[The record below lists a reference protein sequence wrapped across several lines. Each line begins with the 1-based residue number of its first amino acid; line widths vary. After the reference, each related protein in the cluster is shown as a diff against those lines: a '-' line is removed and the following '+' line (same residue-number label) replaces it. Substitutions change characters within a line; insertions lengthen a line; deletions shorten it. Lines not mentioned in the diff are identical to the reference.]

1 MGLERINEIRKE
13 LGITIEELSEK
24 SGVPISTLKK
34 ISAGI
39 TTNPSLD
46 TVKAIARALNC
57 TLDDLAVDD
66 GPLIKAAAAHFDPD
80 KLTDEGRMMYEQYVQ
95 YLAEKFAKEKSED

>member
-1 MGLERINEIRKE
+1 MGLERINEIRKQR
-13 LGITIEELSEK
+13 GITIEELSAR

-46 TVKAIARALNC
+46 TVKAIARALDC
-57 TLDDLAVDD
+57 TLDDLAAEE
-66 GPLIKAAAAHFDPD
+66 PPHIIAAAAHFDLD
-80 KLTDEGRMMYEQYVQ
+80 KLTPEGIDQYNK
-95 YLAEKFAKEKSED
+95 YIEFLAEKYAKE